1 MRRIAVAGALLLA
14 VTLAPAPVRGDRII
28 VDRIETRA
36 SVLPGQI
43 RVRAL
48 VSATATGGDV
58 VEAPR
63 DDKAKA
69 TTLKI
74 KAGGTSPPFL
84 LGSFE
89 YAEVEL
95 ALVVAIPIGLDF
107 EGDFD
112 AMKEAI
118 DAELFEPLSTMGPR
132 VRVQLVTYGS
142 DLGASKGLQ
151 RVADA
156 RKAFLDLAVDGST
169 DQVPLADVVD
179 RCVKIART
187 GAKRPKNKD
196 AMGRAAVVLVS
207 KGTPEVTEDIKA
219 AITKAGLAADKA
231 DVRIHTIGYSPS
243 PDGKYHAVR
252 PLLALG
258 ELSRR
263 SNGTFRWVK
272 TEGGWRAAFA
282 QVAQEIKRE
291 HVVTFFAPLGD
302 LEGKKLSASMP
313 LGTSTLS
320 SDGVTIVTARCG
332 TDECDGRSYCVNA
345 QCVART
351 IEHKGALGKVLLFG
365 GIGVGALL
373 GLLGIVAIVKAKKG
387 AGPAPAPG
395 QVPYPGG
402 TLPHIPGAPMP
413 HGAMPHGVMPGA
425 NPYAPPVA
433 AAVHPAP
440 VGGPVLIILTGPQAG
455 QRLPVRHGFSVGK
468 TPGNDLD
475 LSHDGYASGSH
486 AQIVFEGGAWMV
498 YDRNSTNG
506 TFSNGVRITQTRL
519 DHGMTIRFGS
529 TEVRFATQ

>member
-63 DDKAKA
+63 DDKSKT

-74 KAGGTSPPFL
+74 KAGGTSPPFF

-89 YAEVEL
+89 NAEAEL
-95 ALVVAIPIGLDF
+95 ALVVAIPVGLDF
-107 EGDFD
+107 EQDFE
-112 AMKEAI
+112 ALKEAI
-118 DAELFEPLSTMGPR
+118 DAELFEPLSAMGPR
-132 VRVQLVTYGS
+132 VRVQVVSYGAE
-142 DLGASKGLQ
+142 LGASKGLQ
-151 RVADA
+151 KVADA
-156 RKAFLDLAVDGST
+156 RKAFGELEVDGST
-169 DQVPLADVVD
+169 EEMPLADVVD
-179 RCVKIART
+179 RCVKIAGT
-187 GAKRPKNKD
+187 GGKRPKNKD
-196 AMGRAAVVLVS
+196 AIGRAAVVLVS
-207 KGTPEVTEDIKA
+207 KGTPEITEEIKT

-231 DVRIHTIGYSPS
+231 GVRIHTIGYSPS

-291 HVVTFFAPLGD
+291 HVVTFFAPDGELD
-302 LEGKKLSASMP
+302 GKKLTVTMP
-313 LGTSTLS
+313 LGTAVLE
-320 SDGVTIVTARCG
+320 SDAVTIVAAKCG
-332 TDECDGRSYCVNA
+332 TDACDARSYCVKA
-345 QCVART
+345 ECVART
-351 IEHKGALGKVLLFG
+351 IEHKGALGTVLLFI
-365 GIGVGALL
+365 GIGLGALL
-373 GLLGIVAIVKAKKG
+373 GLLGVVAIVKRKKG
-387 AGPAPAPG
+387 AGPGPAPAHAPFPPG
-395 QVPYPGG
+395 FVPNPAV
-402 TLPHIPGAPMP
+402 PP
-413 HGAMPHGVMPGA
+413 HGAMPHA
-425 NPYAPPVA
+425 HAPPVA
-433 AAVHPAP
+433 AAVHPP
-440 VGGPVLIILTGPQAG
+440 VAGGPVLLVMSGPQQG

-506 TFSNGVRITQTRL
+506 TFSNGVRITHSRL
-519 DHGMTIRFGS
+519 DHGMLIRFGS
-529 TEVRFATQ
+529 TEVRFMAQ